1 MVEVL
6 RMFFRLEVLEYGV
19 FGKVSIFE
27 SMFFL
32 NFIRYCEFFEV
43 VLFINFVLMDF
54 VVDVVLM
61 NVLVDNC
68 CCLKCINFCEL
79 DFILL
84 DLV

>member
-1 MVEVL
+1 
-6 RMFFRLEVLEYGV
+6 MFFKLEVLEYGV

-32 NFIRYCEFFEV
+32 NFICYCEFFEV
-43 VLFINFVLMDF
+43 VFFINFVLMDL

-61 NVLVDNC
+61 NVFVENC
-68 CCLKCINFCEL
+68 CCFKCINFCEL
-79 DFILL
+79 DLILL